1 MKQLTDSEVHHRLLQ
16 ATTKHGT
23 CAKMCSKAGVSRAL
37 MSRARSG
44 RRQVPRVIAEQC
56 LGLWTRQSKS
66 EGAHWNPIE
75 YYEE

>member
-16 ATTKHGT
+16 ATKKNGA
-23 CAKMCSKAGVSRAL
+23 CKQLSIKAGISRAL

-44 RRQVPRVIAEQC
+44 RNQVPRVIAEQC

-66 EGAHWNPIE
+66 EGAHWNLIE